1 MSTLE
6 RVIDDLRPAHE
17 PLDAEWSAD
26 TLTAI
31 MAQPVRP
38 KRRRR
43 RLAVA
48 ATLVGVVTV
57 PVMLSGG
64 SASARAEL
72 LSLAVVA
79 ARADG
84 PVITPG
90 TYLHVRT
97 ESLQVNSS
105 VLGDGK
111 RLDTNR
117 ESWTR
122 WDGDMVAI
130 DTRPSAGWTEHHRF
144 THDPDDIGFGS
155 PSPEFVASLP
165 DTPDALRR
173 YLDRTVSGSNSHE
186 EALFVAI
193 SDLAYSRM
201 LDPHTFATA
210 LRVLADVRGVS
221 TDDVE
226 VDGRPAVEVQYDR
239 FFGLG
244 FVSRSSFTVD
254 TETAQLLRMSET
266 SPSSDYTSR
275 TRSVEV
281 VDEVPPEVL
290 ADLDRYGN
298 GSRIC
303 TDGSEARDTESP
315 EDTCS

>member
-1 MSTLE
+1 MSTPE
-6 RVIDDLRPAHE
+6 RVVDDLRPAHE

-26 TLTAI
+26 TLAAI

-48 ATLVGVVTV
+48 AGLIGVVAV
-57 PVMLSGG
+57 PVMLNGG

-79 ARADG
+79 AQADG

-105 VLGDGK
+105 ILGDGK
-111 RLDTNR
+111 RLDTDR

-122 WDGDMVAI
+122 WDGEIWAV

-144 THDPDDIGFGS
+144 PHDPDDIGFGS

-201 LDPHTFATA
+201 MGPRTFATA
-210 LRVLADVRGVS
+210 LQVLADVRGVS

-226 VDGRPAVEVQYDR
+226 VDGRPAVEVHYDR

-244 FVSRSSFTVD
+244 FISRSSFTVD
-254 TETAQLLRMSET
+254 RETAQLLRFSDT
-266 SPSSDYTSR
+266 SATSSYTSR
-275 TRSVEV
+275 TTTVDV
-281 VDEVPPEVL
+281 VDEVPPGVV
-290 ADLDRYGN
+290 ADLERYGN

-303 TDGSEARDTESP
+303 ADGSEADGEGACP
-315 EDTCS
+315 